1 MKNKIPNICRAAC
14 FAVPLIFS
22 LGFTAP
28 TARANSI
35 TLGDVS
41 AVPSGG
47 GSVWTY
53 TYSFA
58 NSFLRTGDFFTI
70 NDFGPATISVAPIL
84 PGPNWSFTQAATGP
98 NSIPAIDSG
107 SALNAT
113 FTWIGGDLNLG
124 PGSSPN
130 FIFALLSPYGT
141 EIRTTQYTSQ
151 DHISDD
157 PERPSRVIG
166 FINAPAGA
174 VSTPEGGSAMA
185 LLGFGLIGI
194 GALRSKF
201 KRA

>member
-1 MKNKIPNICRAAC
+1 MNNKLPIKCRAA
-14 FAVPLIFS
+14 FLAVPLFFS
-22 LGFTAP
+22 PVFSAS

-58 NSFLRTGDFFTI
+58 NSYLTTGDFFTI
-70 NDFGPATISVAPIL
+70 NDFGPATVSVAPIL
-84 PGPNWSFTQAATGP
+84 PGPNWSFTQSATGP
-98 NSIPAIDSG
+98 NSIPATDSAT
-107 SALNAT
+107 ALNAT

-130 FIFALLSPYGT
+130 FIFALFSPFGT
-141 EIRTTQYTSQ
+141 EIRTTQYTTQ

-157 PERPSRVIG
+157 PTRPSRVIG

-174 VSTPEGGSAMA
+174 VNTPEGGSALA
-185 LLGFGLIGI
+185 LLGVGLIGI
-194 GALRSKF
+194 GTLRRKF
-201 KRA
+201 RKE